1 MTTYRY
7 KGTSSSGAPIEGVVE
22 AFDEQDAVTKARE
35 NCRVL
40 ISVEPVSGG
49 KMNDILNADIG
60 DLLSGGKIKAK
71 TLTLL
76 CSQLSIELR
85 AGLPLVSSLRL
96 VAENEEDKKLKK
108 ILEEVADDVHAGN
121 GLADSFATR
130 GPGLPRTFI
139 ETVRAGEESGKLDE
153 TFERLQKYYENSDA
167 VASKVA
173 SAMVYPIMLI
183 VVAVIVVAIIMIFA
197 VPVFAQSFGSMGNE
211 LPGPTK
217 LLIAISD
224 FMVNNWLLLIALI
237 AAATLGITLYGKTD
251 AGRHLYARIALTF
264 PGVCLINKMNAASQF
279 SATLSTMLSAG
290 LPLVQAVKITA
301 ATADNLLISEDIE
314 TAVNG
319 VIEGN
324 RLADGLKKS
333 PWFPTL
339 LMEMVTVGEETGRL
353 EDTLNVVSDYY
364 TKEVDTAVKRALEIL
379 NPCIT
384 IVLAVLV
391 VFILLSVYLPIF
403 GMYGSM

>member
-60 DLLSGGKIKAK
+60 VLLSGGKIKPKA
-71 TLTLL
+71 LTLL
-76 CSQLSIELR
+76 CSQLAIELR

-96 VAENEEDKKLKK
+96 VAENEEDKQLKT
-108 ILEEVADDVHAGN
+108 ILNQVADDVHAGN
-121 GLADSFATR
+121 GLADSFAAR

-153 TFERLQKYYENSDA
+153 TFERLQAYFENADA
-167 VASKVA
+167 VSSKVS
-173 SAMVYPIMLI
+173 SALMYPAMLI
-183 VVAVIVVAIIMIFA
+183 SVAVIVVAIIMIYA
-197 VPVFAQSFGSMGNE
+197 VPVFAQTFASQGNDM
-211 LPGPTK
+211 PVPTK
-217 LLIAISD
+217 LLIAMSN
-224 FMVNNWLLLIALI
+224 FMVENWMLLVAIIALTALI
-237 AAATLGITLYGKTD
+237 IKFYGKTD
-251 AGRHLYARIALTF
+251 SGRHLYARIALIF
-264 PGVCLINKMNAASQF
+264 PGISLINRMNAASQF

-290 LPLVQAVKITA
+290 LPLVQAAKITA
-301 ATADNLLISEDIE
+301 ATAENLLISEDIE
-314 TAVNG
+314 AAVNG

-339 LMEMVTVGEETGRL
+339 LMEMVTVGEETGKL
-353 EDTLNVVSDYY
+353 EETLNVVSDYY
-364 TKEVDTAVKRALEIL
+364 TKEVDGAVKKALEIL
-379 NPCIT
+379 NPAIT
-384 IVLAVLV
+384 IFLAIIV
-391 VFILLSVYLPIF
+391 VFILLSVYLPILS
-403 GMYGSM
+403 MY

>member
-22 AFDEQDAVTKARE
+22 AFDEQDAVVKARE

-49 KMNDILNADIG
+49 KMHDIMNADIG
-60 DLLSGGKIKAK
+60 DLFSGGKIKPK
-71 TLTLL
+71 QLTLL

-85 AGLPLVSSLRL
+85 AGLPLVSSLKL

-121 GLADSFATR
+121 GLADAFAAR

-139 ETVRAGEESGKLDE
+139 ETIRAGEESGKLDD
-153 TFERLQKYYENSDA
+153 TFERLQTYYEKSDA

-173 SAMVYPIMLI
+173 SAMVYPAMLI
-183 VVAVIVVAIIMIFA
+183 GVAVIVIGIIMIFA
-197 VPVFAQSFGSMGNE
+197 VPVFAQSFGDN
-211 LPGPTK
+211 LPLPTK
-217 LLIAISD
+217 ILVAISN
-224 FMVNNWLLLIALI
+224 FMVNNWLLLVALI
-237 AAATLGITLYGKTD
+237 AAAAMGIILYGKTD
-251 AGRHLYARIALTF
+251 SGAHLYARLALTF

-279 SATLSTMLSAG
+279 SSTLSTMLSAG
-290 LPLVQAVKITA
+290 LPMVQATKITGN
-301 ATADNLLISEDIE
+301 TADNLLIREDIE
-314 TAVNG
+314 KAVNG

-324 RLADGLKKS
+324 RLADGLKES

-339 LMEMVTVGEETGRL
+339 LMEMVTVGEETGKL
-353 EDTLNVVSDYY
+353 EETLNVVSNYY
-364 TKEVDTAVKRALEIL
+364 TKEVDAAVKKAMDIL

-384 IVLAVLV
+384 IVLAIIV
-391 VFILLSVYLPIF
+391 VFILLSVYLPLF
-403 GMYGSM
+403 SMY